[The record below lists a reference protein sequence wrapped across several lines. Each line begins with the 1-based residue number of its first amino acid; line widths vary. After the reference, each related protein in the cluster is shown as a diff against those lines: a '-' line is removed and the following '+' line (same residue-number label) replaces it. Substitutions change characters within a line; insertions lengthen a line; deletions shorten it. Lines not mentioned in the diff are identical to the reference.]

1 MSLRT
6 PLREVLNH
14 GSARDGVSH
23 WWVQRVTAVAL
34 APLCIW
40 LVLSLLALPTV
51 DHAAVTA
58 WIASG
63 LHPVLLAL
71 TVTLAAWHGWLG
83 LQIVIED
90 YVPRNGPRVLLLVLS
105 TFVNALLAASG
116 IYAVLKIA
124 LRGVA

>member
-6 PLREVLNH
+6 PLRRVLNH

-34 APLCIW
+34 APLCVW
-40 LVLSLLALPTV
+40 LVLSLLDLPTRNY
-51 DHAAVTA
+51 AAVTG
-58 WIASG
+58 WIGLG

-71 TVTLAAWHGWLG
+71 TVLLSAWHGWLG

-90 YVPRNGPRVLLLVLS
+90 YVPRNGQRVLLLLLS
-105 TFVNALLAASG
+105 TFVNALLAACG
-116 IYAVLKIA
+116 IYAVLRIA
-124 LRGVA
+124 FTGAA